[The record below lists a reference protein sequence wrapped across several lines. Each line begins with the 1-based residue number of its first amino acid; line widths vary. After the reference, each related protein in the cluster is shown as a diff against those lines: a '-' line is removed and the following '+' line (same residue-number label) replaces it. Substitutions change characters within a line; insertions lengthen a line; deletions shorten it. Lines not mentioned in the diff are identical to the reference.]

1 MEKLIGR
8 KRNPDIGLSMS
19 SENINNDKND
29 KNVKNEQN
37 YLINNNDNNDSMK
50 KLVDECFND
59 FIKGETNKLIENY
72 NLLKQKFYESI

>member
-8 KRNPDIGLSMS
+8 KRNPDIGLSIS
-19 SENINNDKND
+19 SENINNDKNI
-29 KNVKNEQN
+29 KNEQY
-37 YLINNNDNNDSMK
+37 YLINNNDNNESMK